1 MWHESTSSCFPCIQ
15 FLLTHPVWDVT
26 RNNREIR
33 KSQKNFYSH
42 IPCGMWHP
50 RPPQRKSWKLFLL
63 THPVWDVTKEYR
75 SNNSGKEFLLTHPVW
90 DVTIICT
97 DNNTSIAIST
107 HTSRVGCDWRWQFFR
122 WSSDNFYS
130 HIPCG
135 MWQVCPHCRKKQG
148 GISTHTSRVG
158 CDVSEILTASIFKS
172 HFYSH
177 IPCGMWPCVR
187 QARVISAQFLL
198 THPVW
203 DVTKKSW
210 RTSGSLTFLLTH
222 PVWDVTLSLKILEQ
236 L

>member
-135 MWQVCPHCRKKQG
+135 MWLSFAQITILPSPFLLTHPVWDVTDDDSSSADPQT
-148 GISTHTSRVG
+148 ISTHTSRVG
-158 CDVSEILTASIFKS
+158 CDK
-172 HFYSH
+172 
-177 IPCGMWPCVR
+177 CVLIAER
-187 QARVISAQFLL
+187 NRVA
-198 THPVW
+198 
-203 DVTKKSW
+203 
-210 RTSGSLTFLLTH
+210 FLLTH
-222 PVWDVTLSLKILEQ
+222 PVWDVTLARYLLHQFLNHISTHTSRVGCDHVFVKHA
-236 L
+236 